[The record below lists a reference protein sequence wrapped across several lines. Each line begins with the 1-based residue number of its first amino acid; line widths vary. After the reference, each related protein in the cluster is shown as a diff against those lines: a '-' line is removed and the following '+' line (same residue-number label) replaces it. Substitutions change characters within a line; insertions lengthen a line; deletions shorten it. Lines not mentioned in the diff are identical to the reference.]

1 MTSPAPYAP
10 VAPYPR
16 PVVARPLPA
25 DATGEG
31 LAYHRLVFA
40 RRRSGWWTPLVTGL
54 LGLAIYMAISIAFG
68 VVAVLLSIFGG
79 MTAFDPLLGMGG
91 DLLDV
96 TNPLLLLVVLGS
108 IALMW
113 PSFSIASL
121 VVNGPRVGLLSSVAG
136 RLRWGWLGKTFLLA
150 VAAIVIVS
158 GLAMLLP
165 AEGAVGGDVVAPE
178 DNPAFLASLLV
189 ILLIV
194 PFQAAAEEY
203 VFRGYL
209 GQMVG
214 RWLRHPA
221 WAILLPVPLF
231 TFGHL
236 YDAIGLIS
244 VSVFAVGAGWVTWR
258 TGGLEAAI
266 SLHIVNNLVA
276 FGQSLFGFS
285 DANATETD
293 VWSLVSSVVMI
304 GAYVA
309 AVEVLFRRGDRRRTL
324 RIVPA
329 PAPAPAPWPAGAA
342 PWPAPVYPGAGP
354 VYPGAAPAFPG
365 AAPAPQPSTPPADGP
380 DQTAT
385 VSPSRIV

>member
-342 PWPAPVYPGAGP
+342 PWPAPVYPGA
-354 VYPGAAPAFPG
+354 
-365 AAPAPQPSTPPADGP
+365 APAPQPSTPPADGP

>member
-329 PAPAPAPWPAGAA
+329 PAPAPWPAGAA
-342 PWPAPVYPGAGP
+342 PWPAPVYPGAAP